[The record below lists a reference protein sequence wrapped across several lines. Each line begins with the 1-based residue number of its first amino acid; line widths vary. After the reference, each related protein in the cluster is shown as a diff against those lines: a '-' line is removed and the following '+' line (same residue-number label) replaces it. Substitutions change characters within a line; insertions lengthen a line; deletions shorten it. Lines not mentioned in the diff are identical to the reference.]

1 MKREQYEEVKEKALA
16 LYEKAHIV
24 LTQEEKD
31 NLEVADLG
39 LGDIYRTGIEIVV
52 YVNTELCCGKE
63 MALLPHQT
71 CPEHTHAPIP
81 EKGYIGKEETFRCR
95 YGTVYVYVDRGEPT
109 PDPKVQPPKGD
120 EAYYTA
126 KHEIILHPGE
136 QYTMVPNT
144 KHWFQAGPEG
154 AVVSEFSTP
163 SHDELDIFTD
173 PRINRMPVI
182 ED

>member
-1 MKREQYEEVKEKALA
+1 MKRAQYEEVKEKALA

-81 EKGYIGKEETFRCR
+81 EKGYIGKEALKRFLNHPKIRGLPIYLET
-95 YGTVYVYVDRGEPT
+95 
-109 PDPKVQPPKGD
+109 
-120 EAYYTA
+120 
-126 KHEIILHPGE
+126 
-136 QYTMVPNT
+136 PN
-144 KHWFQAGPEG
+144 
-154 AVVSEFSTP
+154 
-163 SHDELDIFTD
+163 ELDGYAKEIAFLKHARQMEEATGS
-173 PRINRMPVI
+173 N
-182 ED
+182 